1 MARAKSSQ
9 RKFFSQHSLS
19 LSTGGILLL
28 WFVLYRRADA
38 STHVGA
44 FFGNAIADW
53 LGMFT
58 FVIAT
63 KYFYEIGSKESRRP
77 HPHVHVRIAR
87 WMIEHSLTIVLVVT
101 GLLWAWLYSRMD
113 VDGKFGQ
120 VVGNIVSEWTQLIG
134 LVVMTKYAR
143 EIGSKQ
149 Q

>member
-9 RKFFSQHSLS
+9 RNFFSQHSLS
-19 LSTGGILLL
+19 VSTGGILLL

>member
-1 MARAKSSQ
+1 M
-9 RKFFSQHSLS
+9 SQHSLS

-120 VVGNIVSEWTQLIG
+120 VAGNIVSEWTQLIG

>member
-1 MARAKSSQ
+1 L
-9 RKFFSQHSLS
+9 SQHSLS

-87 WMIEHSLTIVLVVT
+87 WIIEHSLTIVLVVT

-113 VDGKFGQ
+113 VDGKLGQ

>member
-1 MARAKSSQ
+1 
-9 RKFFSQHSLS
+9 
-19 LSTGGILLL
+19 
-28 WFVLYRRADA
+28 
-38 STHVGA
+38 
-44 FFGNAIADW
+44 
-53 LGMFT
+53 
-58 FVIAT
+58 
-63 KYFYEIGSKESRRP
+63 
-77 HPHVHVRIAR
+77 VHVRIAR